1 MQRRRT
7 DRPSYPRRARWSALA
22 CIAVV
27 GAVPLA
33 AVASVSADRGAP
45 HGAVDARPAQ
55 ESTTIRLV
63 FGGDVLMHSPLWRQ
77 AARNARDAGRSGL
90 DFRPMF
96 DDVRGML
103 GAADLAVC
111 HLETPVAPPGERLS
125 TYPLFGVPREVV
137 PALADAGFGH
147 CSTASNHVLDR
158 GVAGIEATMAALG
171 RAGITQSGMAS
182 DESGAEP
189 SIRDVA
195 GVQVALLSY
204 TYGYNGIRPP
214 AGEPWR
220 SNLIDPARILRDAA
234 TARAR
239 GAQVVVASLHWG
251 IERSHV
257 PSDEQRRVARAVTV
271 PGGVD
276 LIVGH
281 HAHVLQPIEQVNG
294 KWVLYGLSNLVSNMP
309 VDSRWPAASQDA
321 ALVEVAVTVGPAGV
335 AVARPVAYPTWVDKR
350 AGWTIRVLT
359 PQSAARLGADARAS
373 LERTQEILEGFVV
386 AETSASTNP

>member
-1 MQRRRT
+1 V
-7 DRPSYPRRARWSALA
+7 LA
-22 CIAVV
+22 CTALV
-27 GAVPLA
+27 GAAPVA
-33 AVASVSADRGAP
+33 AVAAVSADRGTSRGMA
-45 HGAVDARPAQ
+45 DAGPAQ
-55 ESTTIRLV
+55 ESTTIRLM

-77 AARNARDAGRSGL
+77 AARNARDAGRDGL

-96 DDVRGML
+96 DDVRDL
-103 GAADLAVC
+103 LRSADLVVC

-158 GVAGIEATMAALG
+158 GTAGIEATMAALG

-182 DESGAEP
+182 DPSGAEP
-189 SIRDVA
+189 FIRDVA

-220 SNLIDPARILRDAA
+220 SNLIDPARILRDASA
-234 TARAR
+234 ARAR

-251 IERSHV
+251 IERSHA

-321 ALVEVAVTVGPAGV
+321 ALVEVSVTVGPEGV
-335 AVARPVAYPTWVDKR
+335 AVARPVAHPTWVDKR

-359 PQSAARLGADARAS
+359 PRSAARLGADAPAS
-373 LERTQEILEGFVV
+373 LERTRRILSGFVGS
-386 AETSASTNP
+386 ETGAARP

>member
-1 MQRRRT
+1 M
-7 DRPSYPRRARWSALA
+7 SPRRLARSSVLA
-22 CIAVV
+22 CIAIV
-27 GAVPLA
+27 GAAPVA
-33 AVASVSADRGAP
+33 AVAAVSADRGAP
-45 HGAVDARPAQ
+45 HGVVDAAPAQ

-77 AARNARDAGRSGL
+77 AARNAREEGREGL

-96 DDVRGML
+96 DDVRGL
-103 GAADLAVC
+103 LRAADLAVC

-137 PALADAGFGH
+137 PALVDAGFGH

-171 RAGITQSGMAS
+171 RAGVTQSGMAS
-182 DESGAEP
+182 DASGAEP
-189 SIRDVA
+189 FIRDVA

-220 SNLIDPARILRDAA
+220 SNLIDTARIMRDASV
-234 TARAR
+234 ARSR
-239 GAQVVVASLHWG
+239 GAQVVVASMHWG

-257 PSDEQRRVARAVTV
+257 PSDEQRRIARAITV

-309 VDSRWPAASQDA
+309 VDARWPASSQDA
-321 ALVEVAVTVGPAGV
+321 ALVEVSVTVGPEGV
-335 AVARPVAYPTWVDKR
+335 AVARPVAHPTWVDKR
-350 AGWTIRVLT
+350 AGWVIRLLT
-359 PQSAARLGADARAS
+359 PRSAARLGAEARAS
-373 LERTQEILEGFVV
+373 LDRSTEILRGFVLPV
-386 AETSASTNP
+386 AAVSARP

>member
-1 MQRRRT
+1 VT
-7 DRPSYPRRARWSALA
+7 
-22 CIAVV
+22 IGAVV
-27 GAVPLA
+27 CSLSLWCLV
-33 AVASVSADRGAP
+33 VSASLPASARSGDGA
-45 HGAVDARPAQ
+45 HANGD
-55 ESTTIRLV
+55 TTIRLV

-77 AARNARDAGRSGL
+77 AARNAREEGREGL

-96 DDVRGML
+96 DDVRGL
-103 GAADLAVC
+103 LRGADLAVC

-171 RAGITQSGMAS
+171 RAGITQSGMAR
-182 DESGAEP
+182 DASGAEP
-189 SIRDVA
+189 FIRDVA

-234 TARAR
+234 VARTR
-239 GAQVVVASLHWG
+239 GAQVVVASMHWG
-251 IERSHV
+251 IERSHM
-257 PSDEQRRVARAVTV
+257 PSDEQRRVARAITV

-281 HAHVLQPIEQVNG
+281 HAHVLQPIEPVNG

-321 ALVEVAVTVGPAGV
+321 ALVEVSVIVGPGGV
-335 AVARPVAYPTWVDKR
+335 AVARPVAHPTWVDKR
-350 AGWTIRVLT
+350 GGWAIRILT
-359 PQSAARLGADARAS
+359 PRSATRLGADARAS
-373 LERTQEILEGFVV
+373 LDRTREILEGFLAPGPPVP
-386 AETSASTNP
+386 SRS

>member
-1 MQRRRT
+1 MSGT
-7 DRPSYPRRARWSALA
+7 LPRPRVARWGVVACVAIVGAGPVAAVTTALA
-22 CIAVV
+22 DS
-27 GAVPLA
+27 GTSR
-33 AVASVSADRGAP
+33 ASVDAEPAP
-45 HGAVDARPAQ
+45 
-55 ESTTIRLV
+55 ETTTIRLV

-77 AARNARDAGRSGL
+77 AARNARGQGRSGL

-103 GAADLAVC
+103 RGADLAVC

-137 PALADAGFGH
+137 PALADAGFDH

-158 GVAGIEATMAALG
+158 GVAGIEATMDQLD
-171 RAGITQSGMAS
+171 RVGITQSGMAR
-182 DESGAEP
+182 DAFGAEP
-189 SIRDVA
+189 FIRDVA

-220 SNLIDPARILRDAA
+220 SNLIDPARILRDTSAA
-234 TARAR
+234 RSR
-239 GAQVVVASLHWG
+239 GAQVVVASMHWG
-251 IERSHV
+251 IERSHL
-257 PSDEQRRVARAVTV
+257 PSDEQRRIARAITV

-281 HAHVLQPIEQVNG
+281 HAHVLQPIETVNG

-309 VDSRWPAASQDA
+309 VDERWPAASQDA
-321 ALVEVAVTVGPAGV
+321 ALVEVSVAVGPGGV
-335 AVARPVAYPTWVDKR
+335 AVARPVAHPTWVDKR
-350 AGWTIRVLT
+350 AGWVIRLLT
-359 PQSAARLGADARAS
+359 PRSAARLGADARAS
-373 LERTQEILEGFVV
+373 LDRSTEIFRGFVLPV
-386 AETSASTNP
+386 AAVSARP